1 MIETKRAYEPPSRQD
16 GYRVLVE
23 RLWPRGIKKE
33 ALALDAWE
41 KDLAPSNELRKW
53 FSHDPARWKEFR
65 RRYRAELRMQP
76 RTLRQLAERAAN
88 AKVTLIFSSH
98 DAEHNNAVA
107 LRAELQRR
115 ATRPSIS
122 GSAGKP
128 SGGTNRRRGSSRISS
143 KRRAP
148 LQ

>member
-1 MIETKRAYEPPSRQD
+1 MIELKRAYEPPSRRD

-23 RLWPRGIKKE
+23 RLWPRGVKKE

-41 KDLAPSNELRKW
+41 KDLAPSTELRKW
-53 FSHDPARWKEFR
+53 FAHDPARWDEFR
-65 RRYRAELRMQP
+65 RRYHAELQKQP
-76 RTLRQLAERAAN
+76 RALRQLAERAAG

-115 ATRPSIS
+115 ATRPNIS
-122 GSAGKP
+122 GRAGKP
-128 SGGTNRRRGSSRISS
+128 SGGAKRRRSSSRMSS
-143 KRRAP
+143 NRRAP